1 MKLYYGRIPQIAEE
15 VIRSLRDNGGIEVTP
30 ELVPEAQL
38 DVQGVLR
45 EYNRTDRDI
54 GKRAREMSDQGR
66 GSYGRLKR
74 QMAHEANFK
83 IGDEAIDYIV
93 NQLIETFLHSHN
105 VEEIYFDD
113 LELRKRIAVI
123 IKKHTRDADGEL
135 DEEVQNRIKNLE
147 KGSVAWDDEYE
158 RVMSS
163 LKREKKLD

>member
-15 VIRSLRDNGGIEVTP
+15 IVRVLRDTDAIEVTP

-54 GKRAREMSDQGR
+54 SKRAREAADQGR
-66 GSYGRLKR
+66 GGFGRIKR

-83 IGDEAIDYIV
+83 LGDEALDYIV

-105 VEEIYFDD
+105 IEEI
-113 LELRKRIAVI
+113 
-123 IKKHTRDADGEL
+123 
-135 DEEVQNRIKNLE
+135 
-147 KGSVAWDDEYE
+147 
-158 RVMSS
+158 
-163 LKREKKLD
+163 